1 VRGSLLDSPAEAED
15 LPSQSL
21 VDVSLVVQRQT
32 YWSCQR
38 PISLTF
44 CTIATGMWTTESTS
58 SVASMRLW

>member
-1 VRGSLLDSPAEAED
+1 MRGSLLDSPAEAED

-21 VDVSLVVQRQT
+21 VDVSLVVQRRT

-44 CTIATGMWTTESTS
+44 WTILTGMWTTESTS